1 MLNGSP
7 AQALAVVAARLAVA
21 RNRRVL
27 VLAALPLLGLVVL
40 AGLSACTAAFGQPVV
55 ANCDNPI
62 TAPVKVQKDL
72 RGSTIVIASV
82 MIQGHGPY
90 ALAVDTGASVSIV
103 DRTVATQAGLKK
115 VGTPEPVAGVGGS
128 QDATPVEV
136 TEWSVGQIRLP
147 PMLQPSPIATLD
159 LPDAQKTN
167 GIVGLLGS
175 DVLSRFGR
183 IAVDYSNDTLIVY
196 TQVVPSPTPTHNP
209 RTPQATRPR

>member
-1 MLNGSP
+1 MLNVSP
-7 AQALAVVAARLAVA
+7 ARVLAAVAATMAAA

-27 VLAALPLLGLVVL
+27 VLAALPLLGFVIL
-40 AGLSACTAAFGQPVV
+40 AGLSACTIAFGQPVV

-82 MIQGHGPY
+82 TIQGHGPY

-103 DRTVATQAGLKK
+103 DRAVAIQAGLKT
-115 VGTPEPVAGVGGS
+115 VGSPEPVAGVGGS
-128 QDATPVEV
+128 QNATPVEV
-136 TEWSVGQIRLP
+136 DQWSVGQIRLP
-147 PMLQPSPIATLD
+147 PMRQPSPIATLD
-159 LPDAQKTN
+159 LPEAQKTN

-183 IAVDYSNDTLIVY
+183 ITVDYSNSTLVVFAQI
-196 TQVVPSPTPTHNP
+196 VPSPTPTRNP
-209 RTPQATRPR
+209 RTPQATRSR

>member
-1 MLNGSP
+1 MLNVSP
-7 AQALAVVAARLAVA
+7 ARVLAAVAATIATA
-21 RNRRVL
+21 RTRRVL
-27 VLAALPLLGLVVL
+27 VLVTLPLLGLVVL
-40 AGLSACTAAFGQPVV
+40 VGLSACTIAFGQPVV

-90 ALAVDTGASVSIV
+90 ALAIDTGAAVSIV
-103 DRTVATQAGLKK
+103 DRTVATQAGLKT

-128 QDATPVEV
+128 QNATPVEV
-136 TEWSVGQIRLP
+136 DQWSVGQIRLP
-147 PMLQPSPIATLD
+147 PMQQPSSIATLD

-183 IAVDYSNDTLIVY
+183 IAVDYSNSTLIVY
-196 TQVVPSPTPTHNP
+196 TQIVPSPTPTRNP
-209 RTPQATRPR
+209 RTPPATRSR

>member
-1 MLNGSP
+1 MLNISP
-7 AQALAVVAARLAVA
+7 ARALAAARTHRA
-21 RNRRVL
+21 L
-27 VLAALPLLGLVVL
+27 VLATLPLLGLVMLV
-40 AGLSACTAAFGQPVV
+40 GLSACTVAFGQPVV

-62 TAPVKVQKDL
+62 TAPIKVQKDL

-103 DRTVATQAGLKK
+103 DRTVATQAGLKT
-115 VGTPEPVAGVGGS
+115 VGSPEPVAGVGGS

-136 TEWSVGQIRLP
+136 TQWSVGQIRLP
-147 PMLQPSPIATLD
+147 PMQQPSPIASLD
-159 LPDAQKTN
+159 LPEAQKTN

-183 IAVDYSNDTLIVY
+183 IAVDYSNSTLIVY
-196 TQVVPSPTPTHNP
+196 TQVVPSPTPTRHP
-209 RTPQATRPR
+209 RTP